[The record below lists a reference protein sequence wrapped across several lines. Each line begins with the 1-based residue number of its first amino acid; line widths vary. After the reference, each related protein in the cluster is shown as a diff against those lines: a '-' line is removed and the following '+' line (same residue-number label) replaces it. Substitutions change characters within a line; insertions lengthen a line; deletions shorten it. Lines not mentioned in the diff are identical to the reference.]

1 MIKIKIALFELENWE
16 KEFLK
21 SRLKGHDVLF
31 FSKKLAVSDT
41 NKIKDAEALVIFI
54 NSKIDKNILDRLPKL
69 RFITTMSTGF
79 DHIDIQECKKR
90 NILISNVPS
99 YGENTVAEHA
109 FALLL
114 NISRKIHDSI
124 EKTRRGSFDLKELRG
139 FDLKGK
145 TLGVLGTGKIGKH
158 SVMIAKG
165 FQMNIV
171 AYDPFP
177 DKEFAKQHGFEYL
190 KSVENVLSVSD
201 VITLHAPYMPSTH
214 HMINMSNIRKIK
226 KGAVLINTA
235 RGGLIETKAILYG
248 LKNGFISAFGTDVL
262 EEEGFVREDKEM
274 LYKSFKKQA
283 DLKTVLEDHILLE
296 QDNVFITPHNAFNT
310 KEALLR
316 ILQTTVDNLNYFL
329 KKKSIN
335 LVN

>member
-21 SRLKGHDVLF
+21 ERLKGHDVLF
-31 FSKKLAVSDT
+31 FSKNLSISDT
-41 NKIKDAEALVIFI
+41 KKIANSEGLVIFI
-54 NSKIDKNILDRLPKL
+54 NSKVDKNILDRLPKL

-79 DHIDIQECKKR
+79 DHIDLEECKKR
-90 NILISNVPS
+90 NIIVSNVPS

-114 NISRKIHDSI
+114 NISRKIYDSV
-124 EKTRRGSFDLKELRG
+124 EKTRRGSFDLKGLRG

-171 AYDPFP
+171 AYDPSP
-177 DKEFAKQHGFEYL
+177 DKEFAKQYGFQYL
-190 KSVENVLSVSD
+190 KTVQDVLSVSD
-201 VITLHAPYMPSTH
+201 VVTLHAPYIPSTH
-214 HMINMSNIRKIK
+214 HIINVKNIKKLK
-226 KGAVLINTA
+226 KGAIIINTA
-235 RGGLIETKAILYG
+235 RGGLIETEAILYG
-248 LKNGFISAFGTDVL
+248 LKKGLISGFGTDVL
-262 EEEGFVREDKEM
+262 EEEGFVKEDKEM
-274 LYKSFKKQA
+274 LYKSFNKPA

-310 KEALLR
+310 KEALQR
-316 ILQTTVDNLNYFL
+316 ILQTTIDNINGFV
-329 KKKSIN
+329 KKKPVN
-335 LVN
+335 LVG